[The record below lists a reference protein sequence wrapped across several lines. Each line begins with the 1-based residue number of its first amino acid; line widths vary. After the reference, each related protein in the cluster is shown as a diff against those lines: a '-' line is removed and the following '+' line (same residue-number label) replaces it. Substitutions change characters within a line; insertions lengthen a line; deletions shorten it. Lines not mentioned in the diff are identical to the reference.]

1 MRRERRTGSTHS
13 AVHAPSRSRSEEVLR
28 YLRDHVVSGAWPVG
42 SRIPTEPELMETLQ
56 VGRSAVREAV
66 QSLVALGVLEPQV
79 SRGTFVRAQ
88 TPSGRLLSD
97 FFGAFSATEL
107 VAYRRAIE
115 VQAAHDAALHAEP
128 EHLDTLRRA
137 LEVSD
142 QPTTIDTESEDYRRD
157 PLAAMMNLPVPGQF
171 HRGVVAAAQNRLFDS
186 IYDGLLGLLQQMQ
199 RDGALRFGA
208 DADAHVEDHR
218 RIFAAI
224 EAGDAEA
231 AARLTAEHV
240 DRDLVVSHPDQTL
253 DTTEGSV

>member
-13 AVHAPSRSRSEEVLR
+13 AVQAPTRSRSEEVLR
-28 YLRDHVVSGAWPVG
+28 YLRDHVVNGDWPVG
-42 SRIPTEPELMETLQ
+42 SRIPTEPELMETLH

-97 FFGAFSATEL
+97 FFGAFSAGEL

-115 VQAAHDAALHAEP
+115 VQAAHDAALYAEP
-128 EHLDTLRRA
+128 EHLETLRRA

-142 QPTTIDTESEDYRRD
+142 RPTTIDTDSEAYRRD
-157 PLAAMMNLPVPGQF
+157 PLAAMMNLPTPGQF

-186 IYDGLLGLLQQMQ
+186 VYEGLLGLLQQMQ
-199 RDGALRFGA
+199 RDGILRFGA
-208 DADAHVEDHR
+208 DAHAHVEDHR
-218 RIFAAI
+218 QIFAAI

-240 DRDLVVSHPDQTL
+240 DRDLIVSAPTPEPDETA
-253 DTTEGSV
+253 

>member
-13 AVHAPSRSRSEEVLR
+13 PVHAPTRSRSEEVLR
-28 YLRDHVVSGAWPVG
+28 YLRGQVVSGAWPVG

-88 TPSGRLLSD
+88 TPSGRLLTD
-97 FFGAFSATEL
+97 YFAAFSAAEL

-115 VQAAHDAALHAEP
+115 VQSAHDAALNATP
-128 EHLDTLRRA
+128 EQLDTLRRA
-137 LEVSD
+137 LDISD
-142 QPTTIDTESEDYRRD
+142 RPTEIDTESDEYRRD
-157 PLAAMMNLPVPGQF
+157 PLAAMMNLPTPGQF
-171 HRGVVAAAQNRLFDS
+171 HRGVVAAAQNRLIDS
-186 IYDGLLGLLQQMQ
+186 IYDGLLELLQQMQ

-208 DADAHVEDHR
+208 DAQAHVEDHR
-218 RIFAAI
+218 QIFSAI

-231 AARLTAEHV
+231 AARLSAEHV
-240 DRDLVVSHPDQTL
+240 DRDLVVSTPQVESDAS
-253 DTTEGSV
+253 E